1 MEIKS
6 IHHSITTVAD
16 KIEKVGIMTSA
27 ISGSHAMATSTCQES
42 VRGHPPNAVTENT
55 DTL

>member
-1 MEIKS
+1 M
-6 IHHSITTVAD
+6 TAAAD

-27 ISGSHAMATSTCQES
+27 ISRSHALATSTYLES
-42 VRGHPPNAVTENT
+42 VRGHPPNAVAENK